1 MISNITNT
9 FIKAKKAFDISQ
21 FIESKNLLN
30 EVIKNDKDFLSAY
43 LMLYEIYD
51 KTNSKKKNIIYKE
64 LKRLDPDLSIKHNPV
79 VSIKKRVSKKP
90 ELVTLSLIKLMISQG
105 KKTQA
110 KKNLRL
116 IISHSKNKNE
126 QNKAKNILDNL

>member
-21 FIESKNLLN
+21 FTESKNLLN
-30 EVIKNDKDFLSAY
+30 EVIKHDKDFLSAY

-64 LKRLDPDLSIKHNPV
+64 LKRLDPDLSLKHKPV
-79 VSIKKRVSKKP
+79 VSAKKRVSKKP

-126 QNKAKNILDNL
+126 QNKAQNILDNL

>member
-9 FIKAKKAFDISQ
+9 FIKAKKAFDMSQ
-21 FIESKNLLN
+21 LTESKKLLN
-30 EVIKNDKDFLSAY
+30 EVIKHDKDFLSAY

-51 KTNSKKKNIIYKE
+51 KTNSKKKNIIYRE
-64 LKRLDPDLSIKHNPV
+64 LKRLDPDLSIKHKPI
-79 VSIKKRVSKKP
+79 VSAKKRVSKNP
-90 ELVTLSLIKLMISQG
+90 ELITLSLIKLMILQG

-116 IISHSKNKNE
+116 IIGHSKNKNQ
-126 QNKAKNILDNL
+126 QNKAQKILDNL

>member
-9 FIKAKKAFDISQ
+9 FIKAKKAFETSKLT
-21 FIESKNLLN
+21 ESKNLLN
-30 EVIKNDKDFLSAY
+30 EVIKHDNDYFSAY

-51 KTNSKKKNIIYKE
+51 KINSKKKNIVYKE
-64 LKRLDPDLSIKHNPV
+64 LKRLDPNLSIKHKPV
-79 VSIKKRVSKKP
+79 VTSKKRVSKKP

-105 KKTQA
+105 KKIQA

-116 IISHSKNKNE
+116 IISYSKNKSE
-126 QNKAKNILDNL
+126 KNKAQNILDNL